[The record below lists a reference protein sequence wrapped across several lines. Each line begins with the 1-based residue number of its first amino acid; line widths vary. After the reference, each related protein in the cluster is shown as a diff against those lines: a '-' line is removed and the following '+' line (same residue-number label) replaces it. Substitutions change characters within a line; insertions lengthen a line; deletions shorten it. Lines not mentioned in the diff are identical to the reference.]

1 MELTPVQLEFPPD
14 ANIIVGQAHFIKTAE
29 DLAEV
34 MVNAVPG
41 VKFGLAFCEASGP
54 CLIRREGNDP
64 ALTACAVENARR
76 VGAGHSFVLVMKNA
90 FPINVL
96 PRLRECVE
104 VCTIFCATANPVQVL
119 IAATAQGRGIAGVI
133 DGSPPKGVETDDDA
147 AMRRAFLRT
156 IGYKY

>member
-1 MELTPVQLEFPPD
+1 MDLTTVQLEFPTD
-14 ANIIVGQAHFIKTAE
+14 ANIVVGQSHFIKTVE

-54 CLIRREGNDP
+54 CLIRREGNDNE
-64 ALTACAVENARR
+64 LVACAVGNAERLA
-76 VGAGHSFVLVMKNA
+76 AGHTFVLVMRNA

-96 PRLRECVE
+96 TRIKECVE
-104 VCTIFCATANPVQVL
+104 VCTVFCASSNPVQVVM
-119 IAATAQGRGIAGVI
+119 AEAPQGRGIMGVI
-133 DGSPPKGVETDDDA
+133 DGSSPKGVESDADA
-147 AMRRAFLRT
+147 AARRGFLRK